1 MEIINDILSDIAN
14 ISLVVFGFTATLF
27 TVLYSFIINKR
38 ENLKEFN
45 DRIKGGEVNPILG
58 QRKSNAI
65 KYISNLRQ
73 TNLHLICSIFFSLLI
88 YTSSIIVKYLSDELS
103 FKFYASIIIFVL
115 AIILIIHIVYLLI
128 KTIKNYLN
136 EIQI

>member
-1 MEIINDILSDIAN
+1 MEIFNDILSDIAN
-14 ISLVVFGFTATLF
+14 FSLVVFGFTATLF

-58 QRKSNAI
+58 QRISNAL

-73 TNLHLICSIFFSLLI
+73 MNLHLIFSLFFSLFI
-88 YTSSIIVKYLSDELS
+88 YASSISVKYIPDEIN
-103 FKFYASIIIFVL
+103 FKFYASIIIFTLTIV
-115 AIILIIHIVYLLI
+115 LIIHIIYLLI
-128 KTIKNYLN
+128 KTIKIYLN

>member
-1 MEIINDILSDIAN
+1 MEIFNDILSDIAN
-14 ISLVVFGFTATLF
+14 FSLVVFGFTATLF

-45 DRIKGGEVNPILG
+45 DRIKSGEVNPILG
-58 QRKSNAI
+58 QRISNAL

-73 TNLHLICSIFFSLLI
+73 MNLHLIFSLFFSLFI
-88 YTSSIIVKYLSDELS
+88 YTSSISVKYIPDEIN
-103 FKFYASIIIFVL
+103 FKFYASIIIFTLTIV
-115 AIILIIHIVYLLI
+115 LIIHMIYLLI
-128 KTIKNYLN
+128 KTIKIYLN